1 MSSGDLS
8 TLVTFNDFSRV
19 TDPNVYSSMPADWWV
34 GVTDV
39 VGSTQA
45 IEAGRYKA
53 VNMAGAAAI
62 SAAMNALDHEYFP
75 FAFGGDGSQLAVPL
89 QHKETIRDVLAL
101 TARWS
106 QDTLGLTLRTSL
118 VPVCDILSA
127 GYEVLMAHYAP
138 SDAVHYAMFA
148 GGGME
153 WAEEQL
159 KANRYAVSPAPAG
172 ERPDLSGLSCRWKP
186 MEARSGVMLSV
197 IIRRNAGAKGKDFT
211 AAIEA
216 FLEML
221 ASGEEAVSPVPEQ
234 GPSFGSPLA
243 GFDLEAKVEY
253 GAQGSVLDRL
263 RLFAWRMFAW
273 VIVQTGMEVG
283 GFRADQYRRQSA
295 LNSDFRKF
303 HDGLHMT
310 IDCTPEKTDAIEC
323 WLLEK
328 EKQNAIRFG
337 IFRQAGALMTCI
349 VPSYSADNHF
359 HFIDG
364 AGGGYAQAARRLK
377 ALAAEEKSQ
386 K

>member
-1 MSSGDLS
+1 MNVRYLS
-8 TLVTFNDFSRV
+8 NIVTFDDFTCV
-19 TDPNVYSSMPADWWV
+19 TDPNVYCSIPADWWI

-45 IEAGRYKA
+45 IEAGGYKA

-62 SAAMNALDHEYFP
+62 SAAMNALDHEDFP
-75 FAFGGDGSQLAVPL
+75 FAFGGDGSQLAVPPE
-89 QHKETIRDVLAL
+89 HKETIHDVLAL

-106 QDTLGLTLRTSL
+106 QDVLGLTLRASL
-118 VPVCDILSA
+118 VPVSDILSA

-159 KANRYAVSPAPAG
+159 KANRYAVSLAPAG
-172 ERPDLSGLSCRWKP
+172 AQPDLSGLSCRWKP
-186 MEARSGVMLSV
+186 MEARFGVMLSV
-197 IIRRNAGAKGKDFT
+197 IVRRNANAQDKDFT
-211 AAIEA
+211 TAVEA
-216 FLEML
+216 FLKML
-221 ASGEEAVSPVPEQ
+221 DKGEGAANPVPEQ
-234 GPSFGSPLA
+234 GPAFGSPLA

-253 GAQGSVLDRL
+253 GAQGSVLERL
-263 RLFAWRMFAW
+263 RLLVWRIFAWA
-273 VIVQTGMEVG
+273 IVKTGIEAG

-310 IDCTPEKTDAIEC
+310 IDCSSEKADAIER

-328 EKQNAIRFG
+328 EKQGIIRFG
-337 IFRQAGALMTCI
+337 IFRQADALMTCI

-377 ALAAEEKSQ
+377 ALAGGEKS
-386 K
+386 